1 MGRQAAFEAGRAKP
15 RMTHVIGRVLF
26 ASVVLSTCHT
36 FVFFLRASCSA
47 VAGMMQAANHARW
60 QGGIASRCH
69 HSGRPRPVGSHRS
82 VVCRS
87 TEEKKKDDGPT
98 EQATTPP
105 LHSISVPVA
114 ERDGLEYLKLEDI
127 RSKLVP
133 RDSPFCEDN
142 NAGGGFVGDKD
153 LLQINIV
160 QYESENSSGAQ
171 CQGLLDPVSEEC
183 LVLPQFAVRS
193 GPREI
198 IYHDPKDVTAA
209 IVTCGGLCPG
219 LNDVV
224 LNIVTSLIDYGVPE
238 DQILGIKYGLR
249 GFLDRHAKPV
259 KLGKQEVDGIQLKGG
274 TVLGTSRGNAKITEI
289 VERLRLWGV
298 TQLYV
303 IGGNG
308 GNAAAHAIAQEC
320 LVQNVVCN
328 VVGVPKSIDNDI
340 QIIDRCFGFDTAV
353 EEAQRSLICAR
364 VEARSAGGISVVKL
378 MGRQSGFIA
387 MNASMASGVV
397 DVCLIPEIKFTTDK
411 LLEFVG
417 RILDNKGHCVVCVA
431 EGAGQDI
438 LDGSERTDLSGN
450 PILSDIGTYLRDLF
464 KKAFPTR
471 DVKYIDP
478 SYMIRSIPTITTDR
492 IYCKVLGQAAVHG
505 AMAGYT
511 DFTVGLVNTHY
522 VMLPTTTIIQ
532 SARQVDPKGR
542 QFNRLKTS
550 LNQPDLS

>member
-1 MGRQAAFEAGRAKP
+1 MRSASCTRLGAREIQTRNPGVRTCPTRSQRSVLVRSKGGDGAGS
-15 RMTHVIGRVLF
+15 
-26 ASVVLSTCHT
+26 ASVNAIGDMPGL
-36 FVFFLRASCSA
+36 
-47 VAGMMQAANHARW
+47 
-60 QGGIASRCH
+60 
-69 HSGRPRPVGSHRS
+69 PVN
-82 VVCRS
+82 
-87 TEEKKKDDGPT
+87 
-98 EQATTPP
+98 
-105 LHSISVPVA
+105 VPVA

-127 RSKLVP
+127 RSQLKQRP
-133 RDSPFCEDN
+133 SPFTKDN

-153 LLQINIV
+153 LLQIDIV
-160 QYESENSSGAQ
+160 QYETEESSGAQ
-171 CQGLLDPVSEEC
+171 CQGLLDPLSEQC

-193 GPREI
+193 GPREY
-198 IYHDPKDVTAA
+198 IYHDPEEVTAA

-224 LNIVTSLIDYGVPE
+224 LNIVTTLTDYGVPE
-238 DQILGIKYGLR
+238 DQILGIRYGLR

-259 KLGKQEVDGIQLKGG
+259 KLSKREVDGIQLKGG

-298 TQLYV
+298 TQLFV

-308 GNAAAHAIAQEC
+308 GNAAAHAIAKEC
-320 LVQNVVCN
+320 MSQKVVCN

-340 QIIDRCFGFDTAV
+340 QIIDKCFGFDTAV

-397 DVCLIPEIKFTTDK
+397 DVCLIPEIRFTKEK
-411 LLEFVG
+411 LLKFVEE
-417 RILDNKGHCVVCVA
+417 ILERKGHCVVCVA

-438 LDGSERTDLSGN
+438 MDGTLATDLSGN

-464 KKAFPTR
+464 KKELPHK

-542 QFNRLKTS
+542 GWNRLKTS
-550 LNQPDLS
+550 LNQPDLA